1 MFNNTTFSSGEELLD
16 ANVGEKVFSYFVLL
30 FVILVMLF
38 VSLWIMVQN
47 ANQLTQIQLRRFESY
62 RIAEELRRSSDDL
75 TRMVRTYTVTGDPR
89 FKQYFET
96 IQAIRDGKEPR
107 PDAYQNIFWDLIS
120 VDHSYQ
126 SSRGR
131 RVPITTLMKELHFT
145 EIELAML
152 AEAKQLSDQLIHGN
166 EIQAFNAMEG
176 RFLGDE
182 GVYNKV
188 GEPDE
193 DMARQLVHGREYH
206 HSKALI
212 MEKMNAFFN
221 LLELR
226 TLNEVKAQEEAQQ
239 RVLIISIILVLAL
252 AAMCLYGYFFF
263 RSTLTAS
270 IKNSKPKF
278 I

>member
-1 MFNNTTFSSGEELLD
+1 MFSHARSGSNEEILD
-16 ANVGEKVFSYFVLL
+16 AKVGKKAFLFFILL
-30 FVILVMLF
+30 FAILAMLLAC
-38 VSLWIMVQN
+38 LWIMVQN

-89 FKQYFET
+89 FKQYFEI

-107 PDAYQNIFWDLIS
+107 PDNYQNIFWDLIS

-126 SSRGR
+126 PGKGR

-152 AEAKQLSDQLIHGN
+152 AEAKELSDQLIHGN

-176 RFLGDE
+176 RFLGEE
-182 GVYNKV
+182 GNYDKFGV
-188 GEPDE
+188 PDE
-193 DMARQLVHGREYH
+193 ELARQLVHGREYH

-212 MEKMNAFFN
+212 MEKMDTFFN

-239 RVLIISIILVLAL
+239 RVLVIAIMLVMAL
-252 AAMCLYGYFFF
+252 AAMCVYGYSLF
-263 RSTLTAS
+263 RRTVFTATKS
-270 IKNSKPKF
+270 P
-278 I
+278 

>member
-1 MFNNTTFSSGEELLD
+1 MFNNNRPSVNEELLD
-16 ANVGEKVFSYFVLL
+16 SNIGKKVFLFFVLL
-30 FVILVMLF
+30 FLIFAMLF
-38 VSLWIMVQN
+38 ASLWVMVQN

-120 VDHSYQ
+120 VDHRYQ
-126 SSRGR
+126 PGNGR

-152 AEAKQLSDQLIHGN
+152 AEAKELSDQLIHGN

-176 RFLGDE
+176 RFLGEE
-182 GVYNKV
+182 GNYDKI

-193 DMARQLVHGREYH
+193 ELARQLVHGREYH

-212 MEKMNAFFN
+212 MEKMNTFFN

-239 RVLIISIILVLAL
+239 RVLIVAIILVMAL
-252 AAMCLYGYFFF
+252 AAMCVYGYYFF
-263 RSTLTAS
+263 RRTVFGPT
-270 IKNSKPKF
+270 KTP
-278 I
+278 